1 MSAIWLIVGIMVGAA
16 VTALIMR
23 ERIRTLRDA
32 QDQMSVAHD
41 RMSDSFK
48 ALSAETVQRSMEQL
62 TRLAKSELGTA
73 QAEAKGEL
81 EKRQQ
86 AVEQLVKPLR
96 EQLEKLNDERTR
108 SGAQMTS
115 QIKLLIEA
123 QDRLRTETGAL
134 VTALR
139 RPNAAGQWGQMQLR
153 RVVELAGML
162 EHCDFNEQVSY
173 TGQDDRG
180 MRPDMVINLP
190 GGKQIV
196 VDSKAPP
203 IESLA
208 AAQNAE
214 DAETR
219 AVHLKSL
226 ASALRAHIRSL
237 GDKRYWNSLDSTPDF
252 VVLFLPGES
261 LYGAALEAD
270 PGLMEEA
277 MSRHVLIAT
286 PTTLLALLYSAAYGW
301 QQERITDQARAIAEL
316 GRELHGRVAR
326 LSSLL
331 QTLGKRIN
339 GTVTAYNDTV
349 GSYEARVLPGARR
362 FAEYGAVG
370 AGSELTDMEQV
381 TVSART
387 VQVAVPE
394 DVRAAAEPDAADGP
408 APLFDDPAGF
418 TARHLRAAD

>member
-1 MSAIWLIVGIMVGAA
+1 VSAIWLIVGILVGAA

-23 ERIRTLRDA
+23 ERIRTLQDA
-32 QDQMSVAHD
+32 QSHMSDAQAQ
-41 RMSDSFK
+41 MSDSFK

-73 QAEAKGEL
+73 QAQAKGEL

-180 MRPDMVINLP
+180 LRPDMVINLP

-219 AVHLKSL
+219 AFHLKSL

-237 GDKRYWNSLDSTPDF
+237 GDKRYWNSLESTPDF

-261 LYGAALEAD
+261 LYGAALEVD

-277 MSRHVLIAT
+277 MARHVLIAT

-339 GTVTAYNDTV
+339 STVTAYNDTV

-387 VQVAVPE
+387 VQASPE
-394 DVRAAAEPDAADGP
+394 DMRAAAEADAADEP

>member
-1 MSAIWLIVGIMVGAA
+1 VGAA

-32 QDQMSVAHD
+32 QDQVSVAQD

-48 ALSAETVQRSMEQL
+48 ALSAETVQRSMEHL

-96 EQLEKLNDERTR
+96 DQLEKLNDERTR

-173 TGQDDRG
+173 SGPDDRG

-237 GDKRYWNSLDSTPDF
+237 GDKRYWNSLESTPDF

-277 MSRHVLIAT
+277 MARHVLIAT

-339 GTVTAYNDTV
+339 STVTAYNDTV

-381 TVSART
+381 TVSARS
-387 VQVAVPE
+387 VQVAAPE
-394 DVRAAAEPDAADGP
+394 DVRAAAEADAADEP
-408 APLFDDPAGF
+408 APLFDEPGAIS
-418 TARHLRAAD
+418 ARHLRAAD

>member
-1 MSAIWLIVGIMVGAA
+1 MSAIWLIVGILVGAA

-23 ERIRTLRDA
+23 ERIRTLQDA
-32 QDQMSVAHD
+32 QSHMSDAQAQ
-41 RMSDSFK
+41 MSDSFK

-73 QAEAKGEL
+73 QAQAKGEL

-180 MRPDMVINLP
+180 LRPDMVINLP

-219 AVHLKSL
+219 AFHLKSL

-237 GDKRYWNSLDSTPDF
+237 GDKRYWNSLESTPDF

-261 LYGAALEAD
+261 LYGAALEVD

-277 MSRHVLIAT
+277 MARHVLIAT

-339 GTVTAYNDTV
+339 STVTAYNDTV

-387 VQVAVPE
+387 VQASPE
-394 DVRAAAEPDAADGP
+394 DMRAAAEADAADEP